1 MQCKSCGAPLEA
13 AKCLYCGRTSAE
25 FSQMEKDQP
34 QHISAERTEPI
45 AAPIEAAPLV
55 KTTAMPFENYIEH
68 SEVKKQAITK
78 FLLCLFLGLLGAH
91 YFYEKKFV
99 FGILYLLT
107 RGLFW
112 AGWIFD
118 CIRLFINMI
127 KVL

>member
-1 MQCKSCGAPLEA
+1 
-13 AKCLYCGRTSAE
+13 
-25 FSQMEKDQP
+25 MEKDQP
-34 QHISAERTEPI
+34 QQINTARSEPI
-45 AAPIEAAPLV
+45 AAPIAAAPPPV
-55 KTTAMPFENYIEH
+55 KTTAMPFENCVEH
-68 SEVKKQAITK
+68 GEIKKQAITK

-91 YFYEKKFV
+91 YFYERKFV

-112 AGWIFD
+112 VGWIFD